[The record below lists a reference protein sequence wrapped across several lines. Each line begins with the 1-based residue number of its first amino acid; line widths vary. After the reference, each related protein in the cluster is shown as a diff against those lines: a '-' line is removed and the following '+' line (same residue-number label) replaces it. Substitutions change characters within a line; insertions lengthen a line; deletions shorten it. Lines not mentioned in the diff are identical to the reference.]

1 MTSLRSSTNAKLVFA
16 VILFPGTGL
25 TGFHIF
31 NLSHGYGKVKTRDQ
45 GLFSKKKKKGHACD
59 FSEKGQKNKIFEN
72 FDKMIQNLKMV

>member
-16 VILFPGTGL
+16 IILFPGTGL

-45 GLFSKKKKKGHACD
+45 GLFSKKKKKGMHAI
-59 FSEKGQKNKIFEN
+59 FQKKGKKI
-72 FDKMIQNLKMV
+72 KYLKILTK